1 MASKLDSAITPPEFS
16 DTPVLA
22 DASAIL
28 VEAYKGKQREA
39 TACFQAHSIVMAAE
53 GYLPTWQS
61 WAPGEWARE
70 AYIVAVLLI
79 FLFGI
84 GILFLAYLLIVEPE
98 GVLTVTYERRAATS

>member
-1 MASKLDSAITPPEFS
+1 MAPKLDSAIKRPE
-16 DTPVLA
+16 LA
-22 DASAIL
+22 DPPVSANTSTIL

-39 TACFQAHSIVMAAE
+39 TACFQAHSIEMAAE

-98 GVLTVTYERRAATS
+98 GILTVTYERRAATS

>member
-1 MASKLDSAITPPEFS
+1 MAPKLDSAIKPPEFA

-22 DASAIL
+22 DTSTIP

-39 TACFQAHSIVMAAE
+39 AACFQAHSIEMAAE

-70 AYIVAVLLI
+70 AYVVAVLLI
-79 FLFGI
+79 FLFGV

>member
-98 GVLTVTYERRAATS
+98 GILTVTYERRAATS

>member
-1 MASKLDSAITPPEFS
+1 MASKLDSAIKSPELA
-16 DTPVLA
+16 DTPELT
-22 DASAIL
+22 DTSSIL
-28 VEAYKGKQREA
+28 VEAYTGKQGEA
-39 TACFQAHSIVMAAE
+39 AARFQADSIEMAAE

-70 AYIVAVLLI
+70 AYVVAVLLI

-98 GVLTVTYERRAATS
+98 GILTVTYERRAATS

>member
-16 DTPVLA
+16 DIPVLA

-98 GVLTVTYERRAATS
+98 GILTVTYERRAATS

>member
-1 MASKLDSAITPPEFS
+1 LDSAITPPEFS

-98 GVLTVTYERRAATS
+98 GILTVTYERRAATS

>member
-98 GVLTVTYERRAATS
+98 GILTVT

>member
-39 TACFQAHSIVMAAE
+39 TACFQAHSIEMAAE

>member
-28 VEAYKGKQREA
+28 VEAYKGKQHEA

-70 AYIVAVLLI
+70 AYVVAVLLI
-79 FLFGI
+79 FLFGM
-84 GILFLAYLLIVEPE
+84 GILYLGYLLIVEPE
-98 GVLTVTYERRAATS
+98 GTLTVTYERRAATS

>member
-70 AYIVAVLLI
+70 AYVVAVLLV
-79 FLFGI
+79 FLFGM

>member
-61 WAPGEWARE
+61 WTPGEWARE

-98 GVLTVTYERRAATS
+98 GILTVTYERRAATS

>member
-84 GILFLAYLLIVEPE
+84 GILILGYLLIVEPD
-98 GVLTVTYERRAATS
+98 GTLTVAYERRSL

>member
-98 GVLTVTYERRAATS
+98 GILTVTYERRTAAS